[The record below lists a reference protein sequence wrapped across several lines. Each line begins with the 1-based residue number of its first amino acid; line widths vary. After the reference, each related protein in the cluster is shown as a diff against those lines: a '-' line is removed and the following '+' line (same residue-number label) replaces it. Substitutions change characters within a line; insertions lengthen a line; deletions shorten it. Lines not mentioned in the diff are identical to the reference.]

1 MLSVRSLCPLFA
13 KSDLNSL
20 ASPRSLSVRRFRIYT
35 DQMKSSQISAY
46 SASDLKRAQSYK
58 ARDYPQDVDPNI
70 ERLVRE
76 MISGFAD
83 KWTVVILD
91 TLWDKGTLRFSEIAR
106 HVSGISQ
113 KMLTQTL
120 RRMERD
126 GLVVRK
132 LYACVPPKV
141 EYSLSPLG
149 LTLSA
154 AFCNVWI
161 WAIENHEA
169 VDAARANFDDQEG

>member
-1 MLSVRSLCPLFA
+1 MTKPDLSTYTT
-13 KSDLNSL
+13 SDL
-20 ASPRSLSVRRFRIYT
+20 
-35 DQMKSSQISAY
+35 Q
-46 SASDLKRAQSYK
+46 RAQSYK
-58 ARDYPQDVDPNI
+58 ARDYPQDVDPKI
-70 ERLVRE
+70 EALVRE

-83 KWTVVILD
+83 KWTIVILD
-91 TLWDKGTLRFSEIAR
+91 TLWDEGTLRFSEIAR
-106 HVSGISQ
+106 HVTGISQ

-149 LTLSA
+149 LTLGA

-161 WAIENHEA
+161 WAVENHDA
-169 VDAARANFDDQEG
+169 VHAARTIFDAQDDR